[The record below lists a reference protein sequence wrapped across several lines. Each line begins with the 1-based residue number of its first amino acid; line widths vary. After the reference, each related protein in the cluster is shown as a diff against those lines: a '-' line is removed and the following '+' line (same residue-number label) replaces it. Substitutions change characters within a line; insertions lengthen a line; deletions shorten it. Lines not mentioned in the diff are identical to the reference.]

1 MRRFATS
8 LLMLSLT
15 ACDKPV
21 AVVTSVDT
29 FCTRVER
36 YHATE
41 AERAF
46 LKANSGPLERFIRWA
61 AGINQQY
68 DDHCLKPSGT
78 P

>member
-1 MRRFATS
+1 MRRFALS

-15 ACDKPV
+15 ACDEHV
-21 AVVTSVDT
+21 VVTSVDT

-41 AERAF
+41 EERAA
-46 LKANSGPLERFIRWA
+46 LKANSGLLERFIRWA
-61 AGINQQY
+61 AGINEQY
-68 DDHCLKPSGT
+68 DKHCLKPSGT

>member
-1 MRRFATS
+1 MKRFVIS

-15 ACDKPV
+15 ACGEHV
-21 AVVTSVDT
+21 VVTSVDT

-36 YHATE
+36 YHATD
-41 AERAF
+41 AEREA
-46 LKANSGPLERFIRWA
+46 LKANSGPLERLIRWV
-61 AGINQQY
+61 AGINKQY